1 MTEFTWTGTKEELA
15 NERNQIPPQELAVG
29 HCYEVLPLSAYSP
42 SDFMVRLSAKQGE
55 FLSLIDELR
64 QIYLER
70 PSWLRVRA
78 SDASRYIPI
87 AYVSDDDYVGRGYI
101 AVELVDDVCVVYDV
115 DDGTFD
121 YVNLSNIFRLGIDHA
136 ATPAFCTKMGIAGVK
151 PKTGAMWSQGVC
163 LALKEKIMNSPL
175 FLQVELIRGETV
187 LAQVRSTDDGF
198 FCDAWLAFKGL
209 ASLNRVRGET
219 YPYLEEEFDV
229 L

>member
-1 MTEFTWTGTKEELA
+1 MAECTWTGAEEELA
-15 NERNQIPPQELAVG
+15 NEQNQIPPQELAVG
-29 HCYEVLPLSAYSP
+29 RCYEVLPLSAYSP

-55 FLSLIDELR
+55 FLSLRDELR

-70 PSWLRVRA
+70 PSWLRIQA
-78 SDASRYIPI
+78 SDASRYVPI
-87 AYVSDDDYVGRGYI
+87 AYVSDDNHVGRGYI
-101 AVELVDDVCVVYDV
+101 AVELVDEVCVAYDV

-136 ATPAFCTKMGIAGVK
+136 AIPAFCTKMGIAGVK
-151 PKTGAMWSQGVC
+151 PRTGSMWSQEVC
-163 LALKEKIMNSPL
+163 LAVKEKIMNSPL

-187 LAQVRSTDDGF
+187 LAHVRSIDDGF
-198 FCDAWLAFKGL
+198 FLDAWLAFTGR
-209 ASLNRVRGET
+209 ASLNSIRGQT